1 MRPSSPHYFITH
13 QFLPLNPERSFGLCS
28 PGVNI
33 QPLSAI
39 WNKIYLS
46 SLFWR
51 DRREENTLLVG
62 WYRTPQLH
70 NCGANWVS
78 RKGEI
83 WWGWLII
90 FMPCLLNEYAFENA
104 IFKIL
109 VLFYE
114 GHLNIFANSISY
126 TLKLLSIVFPF
137 SFLSLCNTKPW
148 TNNPMFYPNEI

>member
-1 MRPSSPHYFITH
+1 M
-13 QFLPLNPERSFGLCS
+13 
-28 PGVNI
+28 
-33 QPLSAI
+33 
-39 WNKIYLS
+39 
-46 SLFWR
+46 
-51 DRREENTLLVG
+51 
-62 WYRTPQLH
+62 
-70 NCGANWVS
+70 S

-126 TLKLLSIVFPF
+126 MENPEDRGAWWATVQRVAKS
-137 SFLSLCNTKPW
+137 W
-148 TNNPMFYPNEI
+148 TH